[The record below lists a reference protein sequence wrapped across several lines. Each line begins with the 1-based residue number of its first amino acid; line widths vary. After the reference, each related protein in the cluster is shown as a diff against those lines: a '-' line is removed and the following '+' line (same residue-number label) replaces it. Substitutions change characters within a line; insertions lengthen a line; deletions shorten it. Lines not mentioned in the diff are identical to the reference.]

1 MKITGPLFWCQVLWF
16 AECAPDHRFLFLC
29 VWPAQ
34 LARLFS
40 CFPNKRMCDSA
51 TFLHLV
57 WMQPWVKHF
66 RKKVRGC
73 FCVWALCVMSYLLWH
88 TCGRKKDNYFEH
100 VLPKTTWL
108 LKAKQLGIFYLERA
122 MQAEPGLMICSREG
136 RDEGRNHGFEQSLYF
151 KYCRLPHVCFDN
163 RLLPWGCTCVGSR
176 QLSGSKIRGIHVTAS
191 CFRSSPD
198 SKIGKS
204 GYRAYTTKQVHHT
217 KDVF

>member
-73 FCVWALCVMSYLLWH
+73 FCVWALCVMSYLLRH

-108 LKAKQLGIFYLERA
+108 LKAKMSTTWHF
-122 MQAEPGLMICSREG
+122 
-136 RDEGRNHGFEQSLYF
+136 
-151 KYCRLPHVCFDN
+151 
-163 RLLPWGCTCVGSR
+163 
-176 QLSGSKIRGIHVTAS
+176 LSGACYAG
-191 CFRSSPD
+191 
-198 SKIGKS
+198 
-204 GYRAYTTKQVHHT
+204 RARADDMQPRRKGWGSQSWIWTIV
-217 KDVF
+217 VF